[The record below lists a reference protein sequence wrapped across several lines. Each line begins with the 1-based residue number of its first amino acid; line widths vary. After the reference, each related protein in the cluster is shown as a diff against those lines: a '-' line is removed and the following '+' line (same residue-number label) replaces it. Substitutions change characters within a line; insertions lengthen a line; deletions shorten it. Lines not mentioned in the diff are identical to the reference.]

1 MRVEVEEALLLFSFL
16 VPLWRLPLRFNL
28 DLGLTLF
35 DLGLDQLLGDVAI
48 KLEVEY
54 MQFHAL

>member
-35 DLGLDQLLGDVAI
+35 DLGLNQLLGDVAI
-48 KLEVEY
+48 
-54 MQFHAL
+54 